1 MNLKR
6 SSWISVVLLG
16 LVLGPATLL
25 AQEPFSA
32 EGIPP
37 ESEYVYSKH
46 YEQVQEIMKTSDVAA
61 REQKLTAF
69 MNKLHAQAKIRQYME
84 AFFGQ
89 IVQDYEKAGMK
100 DKANAL
106 NQKMLQ
112 MFPRSDAASAQQL
125 KAAYDGKNWAKVI
138 ELGEPMRAKAPNDG
152 AVLAMLA
159 EAYRGTNNNAK
170 VTEVAPKLIQVL
182 GPEKSIYYVV
192 FLADQYRTKNDM
204 ANAARYYEMAVQ
216 TYPNRAPEG
225 WQAAQWDQVK
235 ATSYQVKATQAWGAQ
250 DFQGVISAYTNLL
263 RTDPHN
269 DAAYMFIGLSYW
281 RLQQLDQAQDAL
293 AKAVVL
299 GKSNSAKAR
308 QYLEQLYKPRNSD
321 SLDGLDQVL
330 AKAKSDLKL

>member
-6 SSWISVVLLG
+6 SIWINVVLLG
-16 LVLGPATLL
+16 LVLSPAALL
-25 AQEPFSA
+25 AQEPFTA

-37 ESEYVYSKH
+37 ESDYVYRQH
-46 YEQVQEIMKTSDVAA
+46 YDQVQEILATPDVAA
-61 REQKLTAF
+61 REQKLTAY

-84 AFFGQ
+84 SFFGQ
-89 IVQDYEKAGMK
+89 IVQDYEKAGQK

-112 MFPRSDAASAQQL
+112 WFPKSDAASAQQL

-138 ELGEPMRAKAPNDG
+138 ELGEPMRAKTPDDS

-159 EAYRGTNNNAK
+159 EAYRGTNNTAK
-170 VTEVAPKLIQVL
+170 VVEIAPKLIQAI
-182 GPEKSIYYVV
+182 GAQKAIFYVV
-192 FLADQYRTKNDM
+192 YLADHYRTNKDVANAGRYYDM
-204 ANAARYYEMAVQ
+204 ALQA
-216 TYPNRAPEG
+216 YPNNPPQG
-225 WQAAQWDQVK
+225 WQAAQWQGVK
-235 ATSYQVKATQAWGAQ
+235 AAAHQLKATQAWTAQ
-250 DFQGVISAYTNLL
+250 NFQGVIEAYSNLL
-263 RTDPHN
+263 KADPQN

-299 GKSNSAKAR
+299 NKSNSAKAR
-308 QYLEQLYKPRNSD
+308 EYLEQLYKPRNSD
-321 SLDGLDQVL
+321 SLDGIDQVL